1 MQTIT
6 RHVHLPSFEVIA
18 SELYQNNQKWLLLM
32 LYKPPNQ
39 KTSDFIQNL
48 SLMLD
53 LFLKNHDNFTLVRDF
68 NLFSNDI
75 PLESFL

>member
-53 LFLKNHDNFTLVRDF
+53 LF
-68 NLFSNDI
+68 
-75 PLESFL
+75 